1 MSDSFVYGIHAV
13 ARFIKQAP
21 ARCVALYCVD
31 GRNPRLLQLLD
42 QARAAGV
49 EVHLEKRERLTQ
61 LGGGDKHQGCLLQIL
76 EAQTSV
82 NFAQCL
88 DAINSDSLLLVL
100 DGVQDP
106 HNLGACLRS
115 ADACGVDAVIIPR
128 DRAVKVNATVRK
140 VAAGGAESVPVI
152 EVTNLARCL
161 KELKQAGV
169 WLYGSSGD
177 ASDSVYDHDYSGPIA
192 LVMGAEGSGLRRLT
206 MESCDHLISLPMR
219 GQVESLNVSVAT
231 GICLYEILR
240 SREHLASQAKGKKQR
255 PG

>member
-1 MSDSFVYGIHAV
+1 MNERFVYGIHAV
-13 ARFIKQAP
+13 TQFLKQSP
-21 ARCVALYCVD
+21 DRCLALYCAD
-31 GRNPRLLQLLD
+31 RRNPRLLELVE
-42 QARAAGV
+42 QARSKGV
-49 EVHLEKRERLTQ
+49 EVRMEKRERLTQ
-61 LGGGDKHQGCLLQIL
+61 LGGGDKHQGCLLEIIDSTTTL
-76 EAQTSV
+76 
-82 NFAQCL
+82 NFDQCL
-88 DAINSDSLLLVL
+88 QAINANTLLLVL

-128 DRAVKVNATVRK
+128 DRSVKVNATVRK

-152 EVTNLARCL
+152 EVTNLVRSL

-169 WLYGSSGD
+169 WVYGSSGE
-177 ASDSVYDHDYSGPIA
+177 APGSLYDHDYSGPIA

-206 MESCDHLISLPMR
+206 MESCDHLVKLPMR

-240 SREHLASQAKGKKQR
+240 SRSTSSV
-255 PG
+255 